1 MKRKL
6 KLFIN
11 ILCILSFVS
20 LLFGCAI
27 PKIPMETPVKELSQ
41 IDQDNG
47 VVVGSIL
54 IRGKGKKDTFGR
66 KQSWILDVK
75 GYKNTKSKAY
85 SIEVFGEEEKVFVTE
100 MPAGEYYFRKL
111 RFGTARSTLNQGF
124 TVQRGKT
131 VYLGRLLIEY
141 HGPGLGFSLKV
152 ENAKEKTLAA
162 AEKTYGSLVRN
173 AVIDLMGKITIP
185 RTFKD
190 VWYRDP
196 TQFSPF

>member
-1 MKRKL
+1 
-6 KLFIN
+6 
-11 ILCILSFVS
+11 
-20 LLFGCAI
+20 
-27 PKIPMETPVKELSQ
+27 METPVKELSQ

-54 IRGKGKKDTFGR
+54 IRGRGKKHIFGR
-66 KQSWILDVK
+66 KQRWVLDVK
-75 GYKNTKSKAY
+75 GYKNPKSKAY

-111 RFGTARSTLNQGF
+111 RFGNAHAALNQGF
-124 TVQRGKT
+124 TVHRGKT

-141 HGPGLGFSLKV
+141 HERGLGFSLKI

-173 AVIDLMGKITIP
+173 AVTDLMVKITIP
-185 RTFKD
+185 RTFED
-190 VWYRDP
+190 VWYRHP
-196 TQFSPF
+196 SQFSPF